1 MSAVAVAP
9 QISARNRLELTL
21 FVAAAFHAVIILG
34 VGFGIDKILPPDP
47 VQRMEITLVYNRS
60 DQAPED
66 AKLLAQANQEGG
78 GDLDKAARPTSPAS
92 TPAELPNQGADA
104 YSQPAQPAAPQ
115 KPDRQQVLATQ
126 QASTRKTS
134 SEPAADASPPLPDA
148 ATLMTRSLQM
158 ASLSSEINREWQ
170 NNAERPRQKFI
181 SASTREYKYAAYE
194 EAWRL
199 KIERIG
205 NLNYP
210 SEAIRRKL
218 SGALLLDVAIK
229 PDGSVHSIRVATSSG
244 HKSLD
249 DAAIRIVHLAAPF
262 APFPPKIR
270 AETDIL
276 HIIRTWKFDN
286 EYRLSSR

>member
-1 MSAVAVAP
+1 MSAAIATP

-21 FVAAAFHAVIILG
+21 FVAAAVHAVIILG
-34 VGFGIDKILPPDP
+34 VGFSIHKFTPDDSM
-47 VQRMEITLVYNRS
+47 QRMEITLVHNRS
-60 DQAPED
+60 DTEPDD

-78 GDLDKAARPTSPAS
+78 GDLDKPAHPTSPAS
-92 TPAELPNQGADA
+92 TPAELPTRGNDA
-104 YSQPAQPAAPQ
+104 YTQPAKPAAPR
-115 KPDRQQVLATQ
+115 KPPRQQVLTTRQ
-126 QASTRKTS
+126 RSTRQAPA
-134 SEPAADASPPLPDA
+134 EPAVDKTPPLPDA
-148 ATLMTRSLQM
+148 STLMARSLQM
-158 ASLSSEINREWQ
+158 ASLSSEINRELQ
-170 NNAERPRQKFI
+170 TNAERPRQKFI

-210 SEAIRRKL
+210 SEAVRRKI
-218 SGALLLDVAIK
+218 SGALLLDVALN
-229 PDGSVHSIRVATSSG
+229 PDGSVRNIRVANSSG
-244 HKSLD
+244 HKALD

-262 APFPPKIR
+262 SPFPPKIR

-286 EYRLSSR
+286 DYRLSSR

>member
-1 MSAVAVAP
+1 MSAVVAVP

-21 FVAAAFHAVIILG
+21 FVAAALHAVIILG
-34 VGFGIDKILPPDP
+34 VGFGLDQLIPRDP
-47 VQRMEITLVYNRS
+47 VQRMEITLVHSRS
-60 DQAPED
+60 DTAPDD
-66 AKLLAQANQEGG
+66 AKLLAQANQKGG

-92 TPAELPNQGADA
+92 TPAELPNRGSDA
-104 YSQPAQPAAPQ
+104 YSQPAPPAAPQ
-115 KPDRQQVLATQ
+115 QPVRQQVMATPRP
-126 QASTRKTS
+126 SVRKAPTA
-134 SEPAADASPPLPDA
+134 PAVEEAPPLPDA

-218 SGALLLDVAIK
+218 SGALMLDVAIK
-229 PDGSVHSIRVATSSG
+229 PDGSVHNIRIASSSG
-244 HKSLD
+244 HKALD

-270 AETDIL
+270 AETDIVR
-276 HIIRTWKFDN
+276 IIRTWKFDN
-286 EYRLSSR
+286 DYRLSSR

>member
-1 MSAVAVAP
+1 MSAVVVAAP
-9 QISARNRLELTL
+9 QISARNRLEMTL
-21 FVAAAFHAVIILG
+21 FVAAAVHAVIILG
-34 VGFGIDKILPPDP
+34 IGFGIDILPRDP
-47 VQRMEITLVYNRS
+47 VQRMEITLVHNRS
-60 DQAPED
+60 DTAPEH

-78 GDLDKAARPTSPAS
+78 GDLDKAAHQTSPAS
-92 TPAELPNQGADA
+92 TPAVLPSQGADA
-104 YSQPAQPAAPQ
+104 YSQPAKPAAP
-115 KPDRQQVLATQ
+115 KQ
-126 QASTRKTS
+126 QAHQQILTTHRRSPQHAS
-134 SEPAADASPPLPDA
+134 DDPALDQTPPLPDA
-148 ATLMTRSLQM
+148 ETLMTRSLQM
-158 ASLSSEINREWQ
+158 ASLSSEINRELQ
-170 NNAERPRQKFI
+170 TNAERPRQKFI

-210 SEAIRRKL
+210 SEAVRRKI
-218 SGALLLDVAIK
+218 SGALLLDVALS
-229 PDGSVHSIRVATSSG
+229 PDGSVLSIRVAQSSG
-244 HKSLD
+244 HKALD

-286 EYRLSSR
+286 DYRLSSR